1 MRHSFSRGRLQQD
14 ISRKVSLDFVSNHTV
29 YINVI
34 LLPVGAIFRFY
45 RFFQHHYKGIA
56 RITSDNKQQDHMKD
70 NSSRY
75 PLEPTKKLDFHARL
89 GNTILEVF
97 SKSDF
102 HAVGIRDIA
111 KKAGVSFATIYKHY
125 GNKEQLVFAFVDI
138 WMGRL
143 TDRII
148 DHLQG
153 MADLKEKLRKI
164 FWLQLDY
171 YEKHNEFAKI
181 IFLTLPMK
189 TWMSDESFEQR
200 RMFNLLM
207 DVLRQGQ
214 EEGTLNPEI
223 DTRILLD
230 FMLGFVQRSFIMW
243 VQRGQKDSLSGQTD
257 LMFEMIWRGIVT
269 PDK

>member
-1 MRHSFSRGRLQQD
+1 M
-14 ISRKVSLDFVSNHTV
+14 V
-29 YINVI
+29 NVPTI
-34 LLPVGAIFRFY
+34 
-45 RFFQHHYKGIA
+45 
-56 RITSDNKQQDHMKD
+56 
-70 NSSRY
+70 NSSDHNRS
-75 PLEPTKKLDFHARL
+75 DFRERL

-97 SKSDF
+97 SESDF

-111 KKAGVSFATIYKHY
+111 KRAGVSFATIYKYY
-125 GNKEQLVFAFVDI
+125 GSKEQLVFAFVDI
-138 WMGRL
+138 WMGVL

-171 YEKHNEFAKI
+171 YERHEAFAKI

-200 RMFNLLM
+200 RMFDLLM

-214 EEGTLNPEI
+214 KEGILNDQI
-223 DTRILLD
+223 DPHILLD

-243 VQRGQKDSLSGQTD
+243 IQRGKKEPLTSHTD
-257 LMFEMIWRGIVT
+257 AMFDMIWRGIEPVQDARLQAAENRSDLAAT
-269 PDK
+269 ATTTKAG

>member
-1 MRHSFSRGRLQQD
+1 
-14 ISRKVSLDFVSNHTV
+14 
-29 YINVI
+29 
-34 LLPVGAIFRFY
+34 
-45 RFFQHHYKGIA
+45 
-56 RITSDNKQQDHMKD
+56 MKD
-70 NSSRY
+70 DNSQYISGQV
-75 PLEPTKKLDFHARL
+75 KKMDFHERL
-89 GNTILEVF
+89 GDTILEVF
-97 SKSDF
+97 SESDF

-125 GNKEQLVFAFVDI
+125 GNKEHLVFAFVDI

-143 TDRII
+143 TNRII

-164 FWLQLDY
+164 FWLQLEY
-171 YEKHNEFAKI
+171 YEHHSDFAKI
-181 IFLTLPMK
+181 IFMTLPMK
-189 TWMSDESFEQR
+189 TWMTDESFEQH

-214 EEGTLNPEI
+214 EEGVLDPNV

-243 VQRGQKDSLSGQTD
+243 VQRGQKDSLTEQTEV
-257 LMFEMIWRGIVT
+257 MFGMIWRGIVT
-269 PDK
+269 PETVN

>member
-1 MRHSFSRGRLQQD
+1 MLDSRHQL
-14 ISRKVSLDFVSNHTV
+14 IPENT
-29 YINVI
+29 
-34 LLPVGAIFRFY
+34 
-45 RFFQHHYKGIA
+45 
-56 RITSDNKQQDHMKD
+56 KQM
-70 NSSRY
+70 
-75 PLEPTKKLDFHARL
+75 DFHERL

-97 SKSDF
+97 SQSDF

-111 KKAGVSFATIYKHY
+111 QKAGVSFATIYKHY
-125 GNKEQLVFAFVDI
+125 GNKEHLVFAFVDI

-164 FWLQLDY
+164 FWLQLEY
-171 YEKHNEFAKI
+171 YERHSDFAKI
-181 IFLTLPMK
+181 IFMTLPMK
-189 TWMSDESFEQR
+189 TWMTDESFEQR

-214 EEGTLNPEI
+214 EEDILNANV

-230 FMLGFVQRSFIMW
+230 FILGFVQRSFIMW
-243 VQRGQKDSLSGQTD
+243 VQRGQKDSLAEQTD
-257 LMFEMIWRGIVT
+257 IMFEMVWRGIVT
-269 PDK
+269 PESLKAVS

>member
-1 MRHSFSRGRLQQD
+1 MQ
-14 ISRKVSLDFVSNHTV
+14 N
-29 YINVI
+29 
-34 LLPVGAIFRFY
+34 
-45 RFFQHHYKGIA
+45 
-56 RITSDNKQQDHMKD
+56 SDN
-70 NSSRY
+70 NPSRQ
-75 PLEPTKKLDFHARL
+75 LQKTDFHERL

-97 SKSDF
+97 SQSDF

-111 KKAGVSFATIYKHY
+111 KNAGVSFATIYKHY
-125 GNKEQLVFAFVDI
+125 GNKERLVFAFVDI

-153 MADLKEKLRKI
+153 IADLKEKLRKI
-164 FWLQLDY
+164 FWLQLEY
-171 YEKHNEFAKI
+171 YERHDDFAKI
-181 IFLTLPMK
+181 IFMTLPMK

-214 EEGTLNPEI
+214 EEGILNPEI
-223 DTRILLD
+223 ETRMLLD

-243 VQRGQKDSLSGQTD
+243 VQRGQKKSLADETD
-257 LMFEMIWRGIVT
+257 VMFQMIWQGLISPNT
-269 PDK
+269 SETKSQ

>member
-1 MRHSFSRGRLQQD
+1 MINKTQHTIQKTRPSPLGGGR
-14 ISRKVSLDFVSNHTV
+14 RKNYH
-29 YINVI
+29 
-34 LLPVGAIFRFY
+34 
-45 RFFQHHYKGIA
+45 
-56 RITSDNKQQDHMKD
+56 
-70 NSSRY
+70 
-75 PLEPTKKLDFHARL
+75 ERL
-89 GNTILEVF
+89 GNTILEIF
-97 SKSDF
+97 SQSDF
-102 HAVGIRDIA
+102 HAVGIREIA
-111 KKAGVSFATIYKHY
+111 KNAGVSFATIYKHY
-125 GNKEQLVFAFVDI
+125 GNKEHLVFAFVDI

-164 FWLQLDY
+164 FWLQLEY
-171 YEKHNEFAKI
+171 YERHDDFAKI
-181 IFLTLPMK
+181 IFMTLPMK

-214 EEGTLNPEI
+214 EEGILNPEI

-243 VQRGQKDSLSGQTD
+243 VQRGQKESLADQTD
-257 LMFEMIWRGIVT
+257 TMFQMIWQGIIT
-269 PDK
+269 PREQISQKLSTEH